1 MSKNGTEIKRIG
13 IYKLIA
19 SPFVEI
25 KLKVAITNPK
35 KYDPPS
41 PMINFEG

>member
-1 MSKNGTEIKRIG
+1 MSKNGIEIKRIG
-13 IYKLIA
+13 IYKLLA

-25 KLKVAITNPK
+25 KPKHAIMNPK
-35 KYDPPS
+35 KYDPLS